1 MAALAMSAKH
11 SDEPLSQHAVQR
23 RNEVVRLDSHVEESA
38 NNVNDVVG
46 VDGREYQMARQRGL
60 NGYLRSFGVAD
71 FTDHYLVRV
80 VTQYAAKT
88 ASEGQPLLLVDGN
101 LRDALKL
108 ILDRVFDGDD
118 LVFFVLDLVQRAVE
132 RGRFTRTRRPGHQHH
147 AVRLC
152 DELAELFQILR
163 G

>member
-1 MAALAMSAKH
+1 MTALAMRAKH

-23 RNEVVRLDSHVEESA
+23 RNEVIRLDSHVEESA

-46 VDGREYQMARQRGL
+46 VDGREYQVARERRL
-60 NGYLRSFGVAD
+60 NGYLRGLGVAD

-80 VTQYAAKT
+80 VAQYAAKT
-88 ASEGQPLLLVDGN
+88 ASKGQPLLLIDGN

-108 ILDRVFDGDD
+108 IFDGVFDGDD

-132 RGRFTRTRRPGHQHH
+132 RGRFTRTRRPRHEHH

-152 DELAELFQILR
+152 DELAK
-163 G
+163 